1 MQLVGV
7 KKPRKPAAPRMEN
20 PVPTYDAATWL
31 GRISVHQDFFWF
43 FSLLAWSLTMI
54 IWWRHPRRRTAWAW
68 LPGAGL
74 ATIGTALLQFG
85 VFNPTFDVFQ
95 DRLIPG
101 TLSDYRPALIDPYW
115 LGDALI
121 GATLATMAA
130 FWGWLAARR
139 GGRPHLRWLP
149 VVFMVLVA
157 VLHAADATIGGWLL
171 VLAAVSTAILLWPHV
186 RADPAARRALAAGAL
201 LPVFSTLGPLAM
213 ALHMVQRSGPP
224 TPMGLGTAVY
234 QLLFGLMVLGCLAF
248 DLTGRL
254 PAETTPAF
262 RRDRRIFWA
271 GVAGL
276 LAVGL
281 TWGIQTGRDNRRE
294 IQQNRLRTAAAHAKV
309 FDPALLEPLDRPEFR
324 IEWKSAAGEPAPAF
338 SPWLAGGA
346 AEPARLRLQEVVLAT
361 PFLDHARLIR
371 LQDGWL
377 VAVLSSD
384 NAVRPGEIE
393 VLRRA
398 TPEDLARWDKKE
410 PYVEE
415 SPVPE
420 IGYDYYCRA
429 PIIGADGRMLGW
441 LDCVRREYYLS
452 VERRWRAGPFLMTAL
467 GVVLLALVFLQRQI
481 GREREIA
488 LRAAAAAA
496 EGSRIKTAFLANV
509 SHELRTPLQSI
520 LGYSE
525 LLRQELGAAAHPR
538 LDALR
543 QQGELM
549 TRLVND
555 LIDLS
560 AAESGSFQ
568 LAGQTVNPADLLYQT
583 VESLRPRAAAKGLAL
598 RAETGDDVP
607 AWVVVDGGRLRQVLI
622 NLAGNAIKFTD
633 RGAVTISLHAG
644 PVSEGRC
651 LLLLLVHDTGPGIPP
666 AQQPRLFTPFTRLA
680 QTADKEGSGLG
691 LALSAA
697 LCRAM
702 GGGITIESDGRSGS
716 CFTAT
721 FLVTPTRAPA
731 EAGVAEVIPSGRA
744 PRVLVVDDN
753 RLVRE
758 LFTASLT
765 ERGARCRIATSG
777 TEGLARAAEETP
789 EVIVLDLALPDGDG
803 ADFVPRFRT
812 LAAGARIIGVSAHA
826 GTADRT
832 RALAAGMDDFL
843 VKPVPL
849 AALWAA
855 VIGTPPA
862 PVAPPPHFEL
872 PAALRDRLRE
882 EFARELPARRA
893 ELAAAMHAADWAR
906 VRATTHYLRNS
917 ALVVQAPA
925 LYEVCTGLE
934 AAAVAA
940 DAGAA
945 TQWWPRCAAALDALQ
960 GDQPPP

>member
-1 MQLVGV
+1 
-7 KKPRKPAAPRMEN
+7 MEN
-20 PVPTYDAATWL
+20 PIHRYDAATWF

-43 FSLLAWSLTMI
+43 FSLLVWSLAMVL
-54 IWWRHPRRRTAWAW
+54 WWRHPQRRASWAW
-68 LPGAGL
+68 LPGASL

-85 VFNPTFDVFQ
+85 LFNPAFDIFQ

-115 LGDALI
+115 LGDALM
-121 GATLATMAA
+121 GATLAAMAGY
-130 FWGWLAARR
+130 WGWLAARR
-139 GGRPHLRWLP
+139 AGRPHLRWLP
-149 VVFMVLVA
+149 APFLAGVA
-157 VLHAADATIGGWLL
+157 VLHAANATIGCWLL
-171 VLAAVSTAILLWPHV
+171 TLAAVLAVLLLRRHV
-186 RADPAARRALAAGAL
+186 PADPVARLALAGAAL
-201 LPVFSTLGPLAM
+201 LPVLSTVGPLAV
-213 ALHMVQRSGPP
+213 ALQVVQRSGPP
-224 TPMGLGTAVY
+224 TPMGLGAAVF
-234 QLLFGLMVLGCLAF
+234 QLLLGTMVLAGLARG
-248 DLTGRL
+248 LPERL
-254 PAETTPAF
+254 PAETLVAF

-276 LAVGL
+276 LAIGL

-309 FDPALLEPLDRPEFR
+309 FDPVLLEPLDRPEFR

-338 SPWLAGGA
+338 SPWLAAGA

-361 PFLDHARLIR
+361 PFLDHARLVR

-384 NAVRPGEIE
+384 HATRPGEIE

-398 TPEDLARWDKKE
+398 TPDDLARWQKKE

-420 IGYDYYCRA
+420 IGYAYYCRA
-429 PIIGADGRMLGW
+429 PILGADGRMLGW

-452 VERRWRAGPFLMTAL
+452 VERRWRAAPFLMTAL
-467 GVVLLALVFLQRQI
+467 GVVLLTLVFLQRQI

-488 LRAAAAAA
+488 LRTAAAA

-525 LLRQELGAAAHPR
+525 LLRQELGVGAHPR

-560 AAESGSFQ
+560 AVESGSFQ
-568 LAGQTVNPADLLYQT
+568 LATQTVNPADLLNQT
-583 VESLRPRAAAKGLAL
+583 VESLRPRAAAKGLDL
-598 RAETGDDVP
+598 RAGTGGDVP
-607 AWVVVDGGRLRQVLI
+607 AWVVADGGRLRQVLL

-633 RGAVTISLHAG
+633 RGAVTVSLHAG
-644 PVSEGRC
+644 PARAGRQR
-651 LLLLLVHDTGPGIPP
+651 LVLAVQDTGPGIPP
-666 AQQPRLFTPFTRLA
+666 AQQAQLFTPFTRLA
-680 QTADKEGSGLG
+680 RTADKEGSGLG

-702 GGGITIESDGRSGS
+702 GGDLTVESDGRSGS

-721 FLVTPTRAPA
+721 LLVTPAAAPP
-731 EAGVAEVIPSGRA
+731 EAPPTAALSSGRV

-765 ERGARCRIATSG
+765 ERGARCRIATTG
-777 TEGLARAAEETP
+777 AEGLARAAEERP

-803 ADFVPRFRT
+803 ADLVPRFRA
-812 LAAGARIIGVSAHA
+812 LATGVRIIGVSAHA
-826 GTADRT
+826 GPADRT
-832 RALAAGMDDFL
+832 RALAAGMDVFL
-843 VKPVPL
+843 VKPVAL
-849 AALWAA
+849 DALWAA
-855 VIGTPPA
+855 VTAAGEPAPAIPPA
-862 PVAPPPHFEL
+862 FFAL
-872 PAALRDRLRE
+872 PSTLQARLQAEFLRD
-882 EFARELPARRA
+882 LPGRRA
-893 ELAAAMHAADWAR
+893 ILAAAVQAGDWAA
-906 VRATTHYLRNS
+906 VRAAAHYLRNS
-917 ALVVQAPA
+917 ALVVQAGDLFDACAA
-925 LYEVCTGLE
+925 LES
-934 AAAVAA
+934 AAGAMNA
-940 DAGAA
+940 DAANRA
-945 TQWWPRCAAALDALQ
+945 WLRCAAALDALASS
-960 GDQPPP
+960 

>member
-1 MQLVGV
+1 MQLVGA
-7 KKPRKPAAPRMEN
+7 KKPRKPPAPRMEN

-43 FSLLAWSLTMI
+43 FSLLAWSL
-54 IWWRHPRRRTAWAW
+54 
-68 LPGAGL
+68 

-85 VFNPTFDVFQ
+85 LFNPTFDFFQ

-115 LGDALI
+115 LGDALM
-121 GATLATMAA
+121 GATLATMAGY
-130 FWGWLAARR
+130 WGWLAARR
-139 GGRPHLRWLP
+139 SGRPHLRWLP
-149 VVFMVLVA
+149 AFFLAGAA

-171 VLAAVSTAILLWPHV
+171 VVTGAASAILLRPHV
-186 RADPAARRALAAGAL
+186 QAAPAARRALIAAAL
-201 LPVFSTLGPLAM
+201 LPVMSTVGPLAV
-213 ALHMVQRSGPP
+213 ALHMGQRSGPP
-224 TPMGLGTAVY
+224 TPMGLGAAVF
-234 QLLFGLMVLGCLAF
+234 QLLFGAMVLGCLARG
-248 DLTGRL
+248 LPERL
-254 PAETTPAF
+254 PAETTAAF

-309 FDPALLEPLDRPEFR
+309 FDPALLEPLDQPQFR
-324 IEWKSAAGEPAPAF
+324 IEWKSAAGEPAPAY
-338 SPWLAGGA
+338 SAWLAGGA

-361 PFLDHARLIR
+361 PFLDEARLIR

-384 NAVRPGEIE
+384 HASRPGEIE

-398 TPEDLARWDKKE
+398 TPDDLARWAQKE

-429 PIIGADGRMLGW
+429 PIIGSDGRMLGW
-441 LDCVRREYYLS
+441 LDTVRREYYLS
-452 VERRWRAGPFLMTAL
+452 VERRWRAAPFLMTAL
-467 GVVLLALVFLQRQI
+467 GVVLLTLVFVQRQI

-488 LRAAAAAA
+488 LRAAAVSA

-525 LLRQELGAAAHPR
+525 LLRQELGGRAHPR

-560 AAESGSFQ
+560 AVESGSFQ
-568 LAGQTVNPADLLYQT
+568 LAGQTVNPADLLHQT
-583 VESLRPRAAAKGLAL
+583 IESLRPRAAAKGLNL
-598 RAETGDDVP
+598 RAAAGDDVP
-607 AWVVVDGGRLRQVLI
+607 AWVVADGGRLRQVLI
-622 NLAGNAIKFTD
+622 NLVGNAIKFTD
-633 RGAVTISLHAG
+633 RGAVTVSLHAG
-644 PVSEGRC
+644 PANEGRC
-651 LLLLLVHDTGPGIPP
+651 PLLLAVHDTGPGIPP
-666 AQQPRLFTPFTRLA
+666 AHQARLFAPFTRLA

-702 GGGITIESDGRSGS
+702 GGGITVESDGRSGC
-716 CFTAT
+716 CFTASL
-721 FLVTPTRAPA
+721 LVAPAAAPA
-731 EAGVAEVIPSGRA
+731 EAAAFTSLPSGQV

-758 LFTASLT
+758 LFVASLT
-765 ERGARCRIATSG
+765 ERGARCRMASSG
-777 TEGLARAAEETP
+777 AEGLACAAAEAP

-803 ADFVPRFRT
+803 ADLVPRFRA
-812 LAAGARIIGVSAHA
+812 LAAGVRIIGVSAHA
-826 GTADRT
+826 GPADRT
-832 RALAAGMDDFL
+832 RALAAGMDEFI

-849 AALWAA
+849 ATLWTA
-855 VIGTPPA
+855 VTGARPA
-862 PVAPPPHFEL
+862 PAGPLPSFEL
-872 PAALRDRLRE
+872 PEPLRTRLRE

-893 ELAAAMHAADWAR
+893 ELADAMHATDWAR
-906 VRATTHYLRNS
+906 VRATAHYLRNS
-917 ALVVQAPA
+917 ALVVEAAA
-925 LYEVCTGLE
+925 LFEACTELE
-934 AAAVAA
+934 AAAGAA
-940 DAGAA
+940 DTEAA
-945 TQWWPRCAAALDALQ
+945 ARWWPRCVAALDALSQ
-960 GDQPPP
+960 ASSGV

>member
-1 MQLVGV
+1 
-7 KKPRKPAAPRMEN
+7 MEN

-43 FSLLAWSLTMI
+43 FSLLVWGLALI
-54 IWWRHPRRRTAWAW
+54 LWWRHPQRRTAWAW
-68 LPGAGL
+68 LPGAGF
-74 ATIGTALLQFG
+74 ATVGTALLQFG
-85 VFNPTFDVFQ
+85 IFNPTFDFFQ

-139 GGRPHLRWLP
+139 AGRPHLRWLP
-149 VVFMVLVA
+149 AILLTGVA
-157 VLHAADATIGGWLL
+157 ALHAADATIGCWLL
-171 VLAAVSTAILLWPHV
+171 TLAAVLAVFLLRRHV
-186 RADPAARRALAAGAL
+186 RADPAARLALAGATL
-201 LPVFSTLGPLAM
+201 LPVLSTVGPLAV
-213 ALHMVQRSGPP
+213 ALQVAQRTGPP
-224 TPMGLGTAVY
+224 TPMGLGAALF
-234 QLLFGLMVLGCLAF
+234 QLLLGGLVLGCLARG
-248 DLTGRL
+248 LPERL
-254 PAETTPAF
+254 PTETLPAF

-271 GVAGL
+271 GIAGL

-309 FDPALLEPLDRPEFR
+309 FDPTLLEPLERPEFR

-398 TPEDLARWDKKE
+398 TPDDLARWQKKE
-410 PYVEE
+410 AYVEE

-429 PIIGADGRMLGW
+429 PIIGPDGHMLGW

-452 VERRWRAGPFLMTAL
+452 IERRWRAGPFLMTAL
-467 GVVLLALVFLQRQI
+467 GVVLLTLVFMQRQI

-488 LRAAAAAA
+488 LRAAAVSA

-525 LLRQELGAAAHPR
+525 LLRQELGGATHPR

-560 AAESGSFQ
+560 AVESGSFQ
-568 LAGQTVNPADLLYQT
+568 LAAQAVNPADLLQQT

-598 RAETGDDVP
+598 RGETGDEIP
-607 AWVVVDGGRLRQVLI
+607 AWVTADGGRLRQVLT

-633 RGAVTISLHAG
+633 RGAVTVSLHAG
-644 PVSEGRC
+644 PADGGRHR
-651 LLLLLVHDTGPGIPP
+651 LILAVQDTGPGIP
-666 AQQPRLFTPFTRLA
+666 AEQQARLFSPFTRLA

-721 FLVTPTRAPA
+721 FLVTPTDAPVEAAAPA
-731 EAGVAEVIPSGRA
+731 ALPAGPA

-758 LFTASLT
+758 LFVTSLT
-765 ERGARCRIATSG
+765 ERGARCRVAGSG
-777 TEGLARAAEETP
+777 AEGLARAAAAAP

-803 ADFVPRFRT
+803 ADLVPRFRA
-812 LAAGARIIGVSAHA
+812 LAPGARIIGVSAHA
-826 GTADRT
+826 GPAERA
-832 RALAAGMDDFL
+832 RALAAGMDEFI

-855 VIGTPPA
+855 VIGAPPA
-862 PVAPPPHFEL
+862 PAAPRPHFEL

-882 EFARELPARRA
+882 EFGRELPARRA
-893 ELAAAMHAADWAR
+893 ELAAAMHAADWTR

-917 ALVVQAPA
+917 ALVVQATA
-925 LYEVCTGLE
+925 LFEACTGLE
-934 AAAVAA
+934 EAAVAG
-940 DAGAA
+940 DAAAA
-945 TQWWPRCAAALDALQ
+945 TRWWPRCAAALDALQ
-960 GDQPPP
+960 QDQPSG

>member
-1 MQLVGV
+1 
-7 KKPRKPAAPRMEN
+7 MEN

-43 FSLLAWSLTMI
+43 FSLLAWSLAMI
-54 IWWRHPRRRTAWAW
+54 LWWRHPQRRTAWAW

-85 VFNPTFDVFQ
+85 LFNPTFDFFQ

-101 TLSDYRPALIDPYW
+101 TLSDYRPAAIDPYW
-115 LGDALI
+115 LGDALM

-130 FWGWLAARR
+130 YWGWLAARR
-139 GGRPHLRWLP
+139 SGRPHLRRLP
-149 VVFMVLVA
+149 AFFMAGVA
-157 VLHAADATIGGWLL
+157 VLHAADATTGGWLL
-171 VLAAVSTAILLWPHV
+171 VLAGVLTAIPLRPHV
-186 RADPAARRALAAGAL
+186 RADPAARRALIAAAL
-201 LPVFSTLGPLAM
+201 LPVLSTVGPLAA
-213 ALHMVQRSGPP
+213 ALHALQRSGPP
-224 TPMGLGTAVY
+224 TPMGLGAAVF
-234 QLLFGLMVLGCLAF
+234 QLLFGAVVLGGLARG
-248 DLTGRL
+248 LPERL

-276 LAVGL
+276 LVVGL

-309 FDPALLEPLDRPEFR
+309 FDPALLEPLERREFR

-384 NAVRPGEIE
+384 HATRPGEIE

-398 TPEDLARWDKKE
+398 TPDDLARWQKKE

-429 PIIGADGRMLGW
+429 PIIGSDGRMLGW

-452 VERRWRAGPFLMTAL
+452 IERRWRAGPFLMTAL
-467 GVVLLALVFLQRQI
+467 GVVLLTLVFVQRQI

-488 LRAAAAAA
+488 LRTAAAAA

-525 LLRQELGAAAHPR
+525 LLRQELGGAAHPR

-560 AAESGSFQ
+560 AVESGSFQ
-568 LAGQTVNPADLLYQT
+568 LAAQTVNPADLLHQT
-583 VESLRPRAAAKGLAL
+583 IESLRPRAAAKGLTL
-598 RAETGDDVP
+598 HAETAGDIP
-607 AWVVVDGGRLRQVLI
+607 AWVVADGGRLRQVLI

-633 RGAVTISLHAG
+633 RGGVTVSLHAG
-644 PVSEGRC
+644 PASEGRC
-651 LLLLLVHDTGPGIPP
+651 LLRLAVHDTGPGIPP
-666 AQQPRLFTPFTRLA
+666 EQQARLFTPFTRLA

-702 GGGITIESDGRSGS
+702 GGGITVESDGRSGC
-716 CFTAT
+716 CFTASL
-721 FLVTPTRAPA
+721 LVAPTGVPV
-731 EAGVAEVIPSGRA
+731 EATVSAALPPGRI

-765 ERGARCRIATSG
+765 ERGARCRVAASG
-777 TEGLARAAEETP
+777 TEGLARAAEEAP

-803 ADFVPRFRT
+803 ADLVPRFRA
-812 LAAGARIIGVSAHA
+812 LAAGVRIIGVSAHA
-826 GTADRT
+826 GAADRT

-849 AALWAA
+849 ATLWTA
-855 VIGTPPA
+855 VTGVRPA
-862 PVAPPPHFEL
+862 PAAPPPHFEL
-872 PAALRDRLRE
+872 PASLRARLQE

-893 ELAAAMHAADWAR
+893 ELAAAMQAADWAR
-906 VRATTHYLRNS
+906 VRATAHYLRNS
-917 ALVVQAPA
+917 ALVVQATA
-925 LYEVCTGLE
+925 LFEACTGLE
-934 AAAVAA
+934 EAAGAA

-945 TQWWPRCAAALDALQ
+945 ARWWPRCAAALDALTQ
-960 GDQPPP
+960 GGTGA

>member
-1 MQLVGV
+1 
-7 KKPRKPAAPRMEN
+7 MEN
-20 PVPTYDAATWL
+20 PVPTYDAATWI

-43 FSLLAWSLTMI
+43 FSLLAWSLAMI
-54 IWWRHPRRRTAWAW
+54 LWWRHTQRRTSWAW

-85 VFNPTFDVFQ
+85 VFNPTFDLFQ

-115 LGDALI
+115 LGDALM
-121 GATLATMAA
+121 GAVLATMAA

-149 VVFMVLVA
+149 ALFLAAVA
-157 VLHAADATIGGWLL
+157 VLHAADGTIGSWLL
-171 VLAAVSTAILLWPHV
+171 VLAGAITALLLRPIV
-186 RADPAARRALAAGAL
+186 RADPVARRALVAAAL
-201 LPVFSTLGPLAM
+201 LPVVSTVGPLAV
-213 ALHMVQRSGPP
+213 ALHAAQRSGPP
-224 TPMGLGTAVY
+224 TPMGLGAAVF
-234 QLLFGLMVLGCLAF
+234 QLLFGAVVLAGLARG
-248 DLTGRL
+248 LPERL

-361 PFLDHARLIR
+361 PFLDHTRLIR

-398 TPEDLARWDKKE
+398 TPDDLALWQKKE
-410 PYVEE
+410 AYVEE

-452 VERRWRAGPFLMTAL
+452 IERRWRAAPFLMTAL
-467 GVVLLALVFLQRQI
+467 GIILLTLVFVQRQI

-488 LRAAAAAA
+488 LRAAAISA

-525 LLRQELGAAAHPR
+525 LLRQELGGAAHPR

-560 AAESGSFQ
+560 AVESGSFQ
-568 LAGQTVNPADLLYQT
+568 LAGQTVNPAELLHQT
-583 VESLRPRAAAKGLAL
+583 IESLRPRAAAKGLSLHAV
-598 RAETGDDVP
+598 TGDDVP
-607 AWVVVDGGRLRQVLI
+607 AWVTTDGGRLRQVLI
-622 NLAGNAIKFTD
+622 NLLGNAIKFTD
-633 RGAVTISLHAG
+633 QGSVAASLRAG
-644 PVSEGRC
+644 PANEGRC
-651 LLLLLVHDTGPGIPP
+651 RLMLAVRDTGPGIPP
-666 AQQPRLFTPFTRLA
+666 AQQARLFTPFTRLA

-702 GGGITIESDGRSGS
+702 GGGITVESDGRAGS

-721 FLVTPTRAPA
+721 LLATPTDAPA
-731 EAGVAEVIPSGRA
+731 EAAVPADLRSGRA

-758 LFTASLT
+758 LFVASLT
-765 ERGARCRIATSG
+765 ERGARCRVAGSG
-777 TEGLARAAEETP
+777 AEGLARVAEEAP
-789 EVIVLDLALPDGDG
+789 EVVVLDLALPDGDG
-803 ADFVPRFRT
+803 VDFVPRFRA
-812 LAAGARIIGVSAHA
+812 LAAGLRIIGVSAHA
-826 GTADRT
+826 GAADRT
-832 RALAAGMDDFL
+832 RALAAGMDEFI

-849 AALWAA
+849 ASLWTA
-855 VIGTPPA
+855 VTGVPPA
-862 PVAPPPHFEL
+862 PAVALPHFEL
-872 PAALRDRLRE
+872 PAPLRARLQE

-893 ELAAAMHAADWAR
+893 ELAAAIQAGDWAR
-906 VRATTHYLRNS
+906 VRATAHYLRNS
-917 ALVVQAPA
+917 ALVVQATA
-925 LYEVCTGLE
+925 LFEACTGLE
-934 AAAVAA
+934 AAAGAA

-945 TQWWPRCAAALDALQ
+945 ALWWPRCAAALDALLN
-960 GDQPPP
+960 GAPGA

>member
-1 MQLVGV
+1 
-7 KKPRKPAAPRMEN
+7 MEN
-20 PVPTYDAATWL
+20 PVHSYDAATWL

-43 FSLLAWSLTMI
+43 FSLLVWSLALI
-54 IWWRHPRRRTAWAW
+54 LWWRHPQRRTAWAW
-68 LPGAGL
+68 LPGAGF
-74 ATIGTALLQFG
+74 ATVGTALLQFG
-85 VFNPTFDVFQ
+85 IFNPTFDFFQ

-149 VVFMVLVA
+149 GVFMAAVA
-157 VLHAADATIGGWLL
+157 GLHAADVDIGSWLL
-171 VLAAVSTAILLWPHV
+171 VLAAALTAVLLWSQV
-186 RADPAARRALAAGAL
+186 RADAPARRALIGAAL
-201 LPVFSTLGPLAM
+201 LPLASTVGPLAV
-213 ALHMVQRSGPP
+213 ALDATQRSGPP
-224 TPMGLGTAVY
+224 TPMGLAAALF
-234 QLLFGLMVLGCLAF
+234 QLLFGAMVLRGLARG
-248 DLTGRL
+248 LPERL
-254 PAETTPAF
+254 PSETLPAF
-262 RRDRRIFWA
+262 QRDRRIFWA

-309 FDPALLEPLDRPEFR
+309 FDPTLLEPLERPEFG
-324 IEWKSAAGEPAPAF
+324 IQWKSAAGEPAPAF

-398 TPEDLARWDKKE
+398 TPDDLVRWQKKE
-410 PYVEE
+410 AYVEE

-429 PIIGADGRMLGW
+429 PIIGSDGRMLGW

-452 VERRWRAGPFLMTAL
+452 IERRWRAGPFLMTAL
-467 GVVLLALVFLQRQI
+467 GVVLLTLVFMQRQI

-488 LRAAAAAA
+488 LRAAAVSA

-560 AAESGSFQ
+560 AVESGSFQ
-568 LAGQTVNPADLLYQT
+568 LAAQAVNPADLLQQT

-598 RAETGDDVP
+598 RAETGGDVP
-607 AWVVVDGGRLRQVLI
+607 AWVVADGVRLRQVLT

-633 RGAVTISLHAG
+633 RGAVTVSLRAG
-644 PVSEGRC
+644 PADGALCR
-651 LLLLLVHDTGPGIPP
+651 LVLAVQDTGPGIPP
-666 AQQPRLFTPFTRLA
+666 AQQARLFSPFTRLP

-721 FLVTPTRAPA
+721 CLVTPTAAPA
-731 EAGVAEVIPSGRA
+731 EAAAPAVLPAGPA

-758 LFTASLT
+758 LFVTALT
-765 ERGARCRIATSG
+765 ERGARCRVAGSG
-777 TEGLARAAEETP
+777 AEGLTRAAAAAP

-803 ADFVPRFRT
+803 ANLVPRFRA
-812 LAAGARIIGVSAHA
+812 LVPGVRIIGVSAHA
-826 GTADRT
+826 GTAERM
-832 RALAAGMDDFL
+832 RALAAGMDEFI

-893 ELAAAMHAADWAR
+893 ELAAALHAADWAR
-906 VRATTHYLRNS
+906 VRATAHYLRNS
-917 ALVVQAPA
+917 ALVVQATA
-925 LYEVCTGLE
+925 LFETCTGLE
-934 AAAVAA
+934 AAAAAA

-945 TQWWPRCAAALDALQ
+945 TQWWSRCAAALDALQ
-960 GDQPPP
+960 RDQPPA